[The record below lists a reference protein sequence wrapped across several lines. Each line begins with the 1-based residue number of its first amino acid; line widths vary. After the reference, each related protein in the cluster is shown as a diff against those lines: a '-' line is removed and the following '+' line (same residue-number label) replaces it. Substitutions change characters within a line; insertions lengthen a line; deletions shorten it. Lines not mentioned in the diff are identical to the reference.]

1 MTKACIKSS
10 LNTVTNDSPSFYD
23 AVIIFAPPSI
33 GMIAPVIK
41 DELSEAKKAIKSAT
55 SLTCP
60 GLPKAFILWQ
70 RPSTC
75 WK

>member
-1 MTKACIKSS
+1 M
-10 LNTVTNDSPSFYD
+10 LNTEQKDIPKFYD

-41 DELSEAKKAIKSAT
+41 DALSEAKKAIRSAT
-55 SLTCP
+55 SVTCP

-75 WK
+75 WKQF